1 MPDSVTDTFT
11 DTQSNPNRV
20 RESLVRGK
28 SGRVPSKRHQSACT
42 ACLVNWLLLLGQPRT
57 VLGAVNTST
66 VFSHRFKRTLN
77 QRAARYS
84 SPVTWTITSRTT
96 NFIHLSKSLH
106 STKNSLHTIDLFLTY
121 LSYQRSLKKLSN
133 LVWIH
138 ISLLTHSTINF
149 SLHTASFI
157 PLNLPYFLFMTTSS
171 GQ

>member
-1 MPDSVTDTFT
+1 MPDSVTNTFT

-28 SGRVPSKRHQSACT
+28 SGRVPSKRYQRACA

-96 NFIHLSKSLH
+96 CLVRDAISRLPIASRECYHYTNQAVKANPSPTPQILFKSSPKFCRLNFIRIL
-106 STKNSLHTIDLFLTY
+106 DLY
-121 LSYQRSLKKLSN
+121 
-133 LVWIH
+133 V
-138 ISLLTHSTINF
+138 
-149 SLHTASFI
+149 
-157 PLNLPYFLFMTTSS
+157 S
-171 GQ
+171 GT